1 MEKLQIQNMGLPRFP
16 IIFCTKHCV
25 YFSDNRALPQVLTC
39 GKRIVIG
46 KPWKIC
52 ECLYWKLYFCSMK
65 KSESQLISLISIA
78 GLCGLFIADYF
89 KGGLSGL
96 QGFFLG
102 FFICFIGYL
111 VFSVVF
117 LPKKTKSYQPQEDD
131 RIIKCICLIKLKK
144 Y

>member
-1 MEKLQIQNMGLPRFP
+1 
-16 IIFCTKHCV
+16 
-25 YFSDNRALPQVLTC
+25 
-39 GKRIVIG
+39 
-46 KPWKIC
+46 
-52 ECLYWKLYFCSMK
+52 MK

-131 RIIKCICLIKLKK
+131 RIIKIVIKNTNLDSKDSK
-144 Y
+144 IIIETNDIESVKRILGI